1 MINGR
6 LLSLNIGAV
15 GVIHQ
20 GDKEIVTAYNKSPV
34 AHPLHLAELGF
45 PGDEHVY
52 EAHGG
57 PDKSVC
63 VYPHEH
69 YEHWI
74 SQLGVTMPPAAAFG
88 ENFTVTGL
96 LEREVHIGDVF
107 AVGEALVQVT
117 QPRSPCYKIAARY
130 GKPKMAMELK
140 RKGFT
145 GYMMRTVREGLIQ
158 QGQALE
164 LVSREGHGI
173 TVAEANRILHVDVS
187 DLESAAR
194 LHAVASLG
202 VHSRKALSE
211 RLANATTASV

>member
-1 MINGR
+1 MISGR
-6 LLSLNIGAV
+6 LTSLNIGAV
-15 GVIHQ
+15 GVIRQ
-20 GDKEIVTAYNKSPV
+20 GDKEIVTAYHKFPV
-34 AHPLHLAELGF
+34 AHPLYLTDLGF

-52 EAHGG
+52 EGHGG

-63 VYPHEH
+63 VYPYEH
-69 YEHWI
+69 YEHWT
-74 SQLGVTMPPAAAFG
+74 SLLGVTMPPAAAFG

-130 GKPKMAMELK
+130 GMPKMALELK

-145 GYMMRTVREGLIQ
+145 GFMMRTVREGRVQ

-164 LVSREGHGI
+164 LVSREDHGV
-173 TVAEANRILHVDVS
+173 TVAEANRILHIDVA

-202 VHSRKALSE
+202 RHSREALAE
-211 RLANATTASV
+211 RLANVPTAPA